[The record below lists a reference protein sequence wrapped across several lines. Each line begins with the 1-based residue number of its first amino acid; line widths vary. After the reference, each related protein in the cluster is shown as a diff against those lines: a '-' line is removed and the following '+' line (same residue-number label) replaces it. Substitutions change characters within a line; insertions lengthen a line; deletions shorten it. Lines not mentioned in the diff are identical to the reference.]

1 MDVWNIFS
9 IERRS
14 AFLRFRL
21 VDDDV
26 LSGEKRSSMVDSEDF
41 GEEDI
46 APKRVPPTKERLR
59 VAVVVQE
66 TSKQNG
72 KRGRKEREN
81 EWRILLFFSFQTTK
95 EVKNS
100 LLSLQKGIVN
110 ANIYMHVNLSIL
122 SVTRTD
128 EGRVRSPPH
137 SYKSKLREAR
147 EAYIVSSRR
156 ATSGADV

>member
-46 APKRVPPTKERLR
+46 APKRVPPSASDKRTSPRGR
-59 VAVVVQE
+59 QE
-66 TSKQNG
+66 TSSQHNKG
-72 KRGRKEREN
+72 RRGRKEREN
-81 EWRILLFFSFQTTK
+81 DWRFFCFFFSSQIANDK
-95 EVKNS
+95 RREKVIS
-100 LLSLQKGIVN
+100 LLSLQKVI
-110 ANIYMHVNLSIL
+110 
-122 SVTRTD
+122 
-128 EGRVRSPPH
+128 
-137 SYKSKLREAR
+137 
-147 EAYIVSSRR
+147 
-156 ATSGADV
+156 

>member
-46 APKRVPPTKERLR
+46 APKRVPPSASDKRTSPRGR
-59 VAVVVQE
+59 QE
-66 TSKQNG
+66 TSSQHNKG
-72 KRGRKEREN
+72 RRGRKERE
-81 EWRILLFFSFQTTK
+81 K
-95 EVKNS
+95 
-100 LLSLQKGIVN
+100 
-110 ANIYMHVNLSIL
+110 
-122 SVTRTD
+122 
-128 EGRVRSPPH
+128 
-137 SYKSKLREAR
+137 
-147 EAYIVSSRR
+147 
-156 ATSGADV
+156 